1 MGNRRTVEGYK
12 LRVLID
18 AIKDVKAMSDAQWL
32 AQWVSHAVPSDRYI
46 TRTMWIGYLESSV
59 MMEAEKL
66 VLEEAA

>member
-1 MGNRRTVEGYK
+1 MRNRRTVEGYK

-46 TRTMWIGYLESSV
+46 TRSMWLSYLEACAL
-59 MMEAEKL
+59 MEAEKFATP
-66 VLEEAA
+66 EAA